1 MKRHVTIVLIFAI
14 FVAVYLLFPDDKKNV
29 ENKHITHDVVSEPE
43 PISQVEDHLG
53 DAQEDAL
60 RDPQGDPIS
69 VDNQKIQNAKAQ
81 YYNGQRLEPEIEKAI
96 SELVITSHEGLV
108 EEETDNGIRV
118 DLKGR
123 FRTAPV
129 ATIDDNGQVIVQDY
143 TSAPGR

>member
-60 RDPQGDPIS
+60 SDPQGDPIS